1 MSLVLRP
8 RDADRLYQRL
18 SRIGENPGDRSQET
32 FLNFTRKLTRARREL
47 SNIVTSLESQQSV
60 VRIASG
66 ITGTTTLVGVGLSFV
81 VPPLGLGMAALGGA
95 GFLGTQVTD
104 AGLNAYTHDNRL
116 NPLLDL
122 EFENEL
128 SRFLNV
134 YGIDKLNIESFRKIR
149 NTEYNAIGSLWPEIV
164 SIAGII
170 ESVANGPLL
179 NDLRKLSSK
188 FC

>member
-1 MSLVLRP
+1 MSFVLRP
-8 RDADRLYQRL
+8 RDAQQLYQRL

-104 AGLNAYTHDNRL
+104 VGLNAINDNRL
-116 NPLLDL
+116 KPLLDL
-122 EFENEL
+122 QFENEI
-128 SRFLNV
+128 SRFLNI
-134 YGIDKLNIESFRKIR
+134 YGIDELNIESFRRIQ
-149 NTEYNAIGSLWPEIV
+149 NAEYNAIGSLWPEIV